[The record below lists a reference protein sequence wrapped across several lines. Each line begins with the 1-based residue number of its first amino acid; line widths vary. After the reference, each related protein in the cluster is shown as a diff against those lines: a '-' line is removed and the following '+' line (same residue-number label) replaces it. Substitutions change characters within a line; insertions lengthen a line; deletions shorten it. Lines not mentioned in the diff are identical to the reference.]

1 MFHASIAA
9 SAHQSAPTHPAAS
22 AANALLC
29 CLIDEIDSG
38 ILLCDGEGIVR
49 VANQAARRE
58 LNDGRLLCWH
68 GTAVACTALEGGPL
82 QRALRAAAQHGRR
95 QMVLLERT
103 KDWLLT
109 SVVPLPQADGAEPLV
124 LLLMGR
130 REPCSAIGLELFG
143 TAHGLTLA
151 ERRVLAALLRDAS
164 PREVAA
170 EHGVALSTIRTQI
183 LSLRAKLGARS
194 IEGLLLRAAGI
205 PPVAA
210 ALRHVPRQAW
220 PH

>member
-1 MFHASIAA
+1 MFHTSF
-9 SAHQSAPTHPAAS
+9 AAS
-22 AANALLC
+22 AAASAPVHPAATTTALLC

-38 ILLCDGEGIVR
+38 ILVCDAEGIVR
-49 VANQAARRE
+49 LANQAARHE
-58 LNDGRLLCWH
+58 LDEGRLLCWN
-68 GTAVACTALEGGPL
+68 GTAVACSAGEGGPL
-82 QRALRAAAQHGRR
+82 QRALRAAALHGRR
-95 QMVLLERT
+95 QMVLLERA

-109 SVVPLPQADGAEPLV
+109 SVVPLPQGDNAEPLV
-124 LLLMGR
+124 LLLLGR

-164 PREVAA
+164 PREVAE

-210 ALRHVPRQAW
+210 ALRHAPRQAW

>member
-9 SAHQSAPTHPAAS
+9 SASVSAPMHPAAS
-22 AANALLC
+22 AANVLLC

-38 ILLCDGEGIVR
+38 ILVCDGEGMVR

-58 LNDGRLLCWH
+58 LADGRLLCWH
-68 GTAVACTALEGGPL
+68 GSSVGCSGGEGGPL
-82 QRALRAAAQHGRR
+82 QRALRAAAQLGRR
-95 QMVLLERT
+95 QMVLLEHA
-103 KDWLLT
+103 KDWLLA
-109 SVVPLPQADGAEPLV
+109 SVVPLPQGDGAEPLV
-124 LLLMGR
+124 LLLLGR

-210 ALRHVPRQAW
+210 ALRQVPRQAW

>member
-1 MFHASIAA
+1 MFHASIATSA
-9 SAHQSAPTHPAAS
+9 SMSAPLHPAAS
-22 AANALLC
+22 AAHVLLC

-38 ILLCDGEGIVR
+38 ILVCDGDGIV
-49 VANQAARRE
+49 
-58 LNDGRLLCWH
+58 
-68 GTAVACTALEGGPL
+68 
-82 QRALRAAAQHGRR
+82 
-95 QMVLLERT
+95 
-103 KDWLLT
+103 
-109 SVVPLPQADGAEPLV
+109 PLV
-124 LLLMGR
+124 LLLLGR

-194 IEGLLLRAAGI
+194 IEGLL
-205 PPVAA
+205 
-210 ALRHVPRQAW
+210 
-220 PH
+220 

>member
-1 MFHASIAA
+1 MFQTSF
-9 SAHQSAPTHPAAS
+9 AAS
-22 AANALLC
+22 AAASAPLPPAATDLLC

-38 ILLCDGEGIVR
+38 ILVCDGEGIVR
-49 VANQAARRE
+49 LANQAARHE
-58 LNDGRLLCWH
+58 LDEGRLLCWN
-68 GTAVACTALEGGPL
+68 GTAVACSAGEGGPL
-82 QRALRAAAQHGRR
+82 QRALRSAALQGRR
-95 QMVLLERT
+95 QMVLLERA

-109 SVVPLPQADGAEPLV
+109 SVVPLPQGDGTEPLV
-124 LLLMGR
+124 LLLLGR

-170 EHGVALSTIRTQI
+170 EHGVALSTVRTQI

-210 ALRHVPRQAW
+210 ALRHAPRQAW

>member
-1 MFHASIAA
+1 MFHASIATSA
-9 SAHQSAPTHPAAS
+9 SMSAPLHPAAS
-22 AANALLC
+22 AAHVLLC

-38 ILLCDGEGIVR
+38 ILVCDGDGIVR

-58 LNDGRLLCWH
+58 LDDGRLLRWH
-68 GTAVACTALEGGPL
+68 GTAVGCSGGEGGPL
-82 QRALRAAAQHGRR
+82 QRALRSTAQLGRR
-95 QMVLLERT
+95 QMVLLERA
-103 KDWLLT
+103 KDWLLA
-109 SVVPLPQADGAEPLV
+109 SVVPLPQGDGAEPLV
-124 LLLMGR
+124 LLLLGR

>member
-1 MFHASIAA
+1 M
-9 SAHQSAPTHPAAS
+9 HPAAS
-22 AANALLC
+22 AATALLC
-29 CLIDEIDSG
+29 SLIDEIDSG
-38 ILLCDGEGIVR
+38 ILVCDGEGVVR

-58 LNDGRLLCWH
+58 MDDGRLLCWH
-68 GTAVACTALEGGPL
+68 GTAVACIAGEGGPL
-82 QRALRAAAQHGRR
+82 QRALRAAALQGRR
-95 QMVLLERT
+95 QMVLLECAN
-103 KDWLLT
+103 DWLLA
-109 SVVPLPQADGAEPLV
+109 SVVPLPQSDGGEPLV
-124 LLLMGR
+124 LLLLGR

>member
-9 SAHQSAPTHPAAS
+9 SAYVSTPMHPAAS
-22 AANALLC
+22 AATALLC
-29 CLIDEIDSG
+29 SLIDEIDSG
-38 ILLCDGEGIVR
+38 ILVCDGEGIVR

-58 LNDGRLLCWH
+58 MDDGRLLCWH
-68 GTAVACTALEGGPL
+68 GTAVACIAGEGGPL
-82 QRALRAAAQHGRR
+82 QRALRAAAHQGRR
-95 QMVLLERT
+95 QMVLLECAN
-103 KDWLLT
+103 DWLLT
-109 SVVPLPQADGAEPLV
+109 SVVPLPQGDGVDPLV
-124 LLLMGR
+124 LLLLGR